1 MISWSYLNKRSAA
14 AKAIRDYDSMKFI
27 IEHTDEDIRT
37 AYRDLTSLGSP
48 SFDGLPGA
56 KNPQAAEEHVVAG
69 LDEIDTMR
77 ERYRQAVEYMKWF
90 QPAWDELD
98 EEERYV
104 LTAFFGSRYG
114 DGAADQVGRHLSVE
128 RSTAYRKKDHALDH
142 LATLL
147 YGRL

>member
-27 IEHTDEDIRT
+27 IEHTDED
-37 AYRDLTSLGSP
+37 YRDLTSLGSP

-56 KNPQAAEEHVVAG
+56 KNPQAAEEHVAAG
-69 LDEIDTMR
+69 IDEIDTMR

>member
-27 IEHTDEDIRT
+27 VEHTDEDIRT
-37 AYRDLTSLGSP
+37 AYRDLTSLSSP
-48 SFDGLPGA
+48 SFDGLPGS
-56 KNPQAAEEHVVAG
+56 KNPQVQE
-69 LDEIDTMR
+69 
-77 ERYRQAVEYMKWF
+77 YRKWF
-90 QPAWDELD
+90 PPGWDELD
-98 EEERYV
+98 EEGRYV
-104 LTAFFGSRYG
+104 LTAFCGSRYG

>member
-27 IEHTDEDIRT
+27 VEHTDEDIRT
-37 AYRDLTSLGSP
+37 AYPDLTSHGSP

-56 KNPQAAEEHVVAG
+56 KTPQAAEEHVADG
-69 LDEIDTMR
+69 IDEIDTMR

-90 QPAWDELD
+90 QPAWDALD
-98 EEERYV
+98 DEERYV

-114 DGAADQVGRHLSVE
+114 DGAAESVGRHLNVE
-128 RSTAYRKKDHALDH
+128 RSTAYRKKDHAIDH

>member
-1 MISWSYLNKRSAA
+1 MLSWSELHQRSAA
-14 AKAIRDYDSMKFI
+14 AQAIRDSDSMKFI
-27 IEHTDEDIRT
+27 VEHTDEDIRT

-48 SFDGLPGA
+48 SFDGLPSA
-56 KNPQAAEEHVVAG
+56 KNPQAAEEHVADG
-69 LDEIDTMR
+69 IDEIDTMR

-114 DGAADQVGRHLSVE
+114 DGAAESVGRHLNVE